1 MIGYC
6 CINMTL
12 AKQGVKINRGM
23 IKRTFLSKGVNYV
36 SELILLNLE
45 DTLKVL
51 EWNVEND
58 ILVYRMSSDS
68 FPWMSEYE
76 FEDLPNFNLIKKLL
90 ERIGKFITD
99 NNMRCGYHPGPYS
112 VLASLNPSVV
122 EKTIKE
128 LNKHAQIMDFMDLPK
143 THYYPINIHVNIT
156 KPTKEE
162 SLERFCLG
170 FERLS
175 ESCKKRLTIENDD
188 FGNQYSVKDLY
199 EGLYKK
205 INIPIVFDQ
214 FHFLHGPQ
222 DQTMEEALKLA
233 LTTWDVKPLTHM
245 SSSKLLESND
255 TKIKKTA
262 HSDYIYEDIET
273 FGFDFDTELE
283 CKQKELAVIKYKE
296 KILYEKLG

>member
-1 MIGYC
+1 
-6 CINMTL
+6 MTL
-12 AKQGVKINRGM
+12 AKQKIRVNRGATKKT
-23 IKRTFLSKGVNYV
+23 IQTKGLGHVSK
-36 SELILLNLE
+36 LILLNLE
-45 DTLKVL
+45 DTLKIL

-58 ILVYRMSSDS
+58 ILLYRMSSDS
-68 FPWMSEYE
+68 FSHMDMYE
-76 FEDLPNFNLIKKLL
+76 FEDLPNFELIKSKLKL
-90 ERIGKFITD
+90 IGDFIKENKLRT
-99 NNMRCGYHPGPYS
+99 GYHPS
-112 VLASLNPSVV
+112 HFNVLASLNPSVV

-170 FERLS
+170 FEKLS

-233 LTTWDVKPLTHM
+233 LTTWNVKPLTHM

>member
-12 AKQGVKINRGM
+12 AKEGVKVNRGM
-23 IKRTFLSKGVNYV
+23 IKRTFLSKGLNYV

-45 DTLKVL
+45 DTLKIL

-68 FPWMSEYE
+68 FSHMDMYE
-76 FEDLPNFNLIKKLL
+76 FEDLPNFELIKSKLKL
-90 ERIGKFITD
+90 IGDFIKENKLRT
-99 NNMRCGYHPGPYS
+99 GYHPS
-112 VLASLNPSVV
+112 HFNVLASLNSSVV

-162 SLERFCLG
+162 SLERFCEN

-175 ESCKKRLTIENDD
+175 ESCKSRLTIENDD
-188 FGNQYSVKDLY
+188 FANQYSVKDLY

-222 DQTMEEALKLA
+222 DQTMEEALKLS
-233 LTTWDVKPLTHM
+233 LTTWNVKPLTHM

-283 CKQKELAVIKYKE
+283 CKQKELAVLKYKQ
-296 KILYEKLG
+296 KFI

>member
-12 AKQGVKINRGM
+12 AKKGVKVNRGM
-23 IKRTFLSKGVNYV
+23 IKRTIKEKGLSSL
-36 SELILLNLE
+36 SELIVKNLN
-45 DTLKVL
+45 DTLEILK
-51 EWNVEND
+51 WNLEND

-68 FPWMSEYE
+68 FKHMDMYE
-76 FEDLPNFNLIKKLL
+76 FNELPNFELIKELL

-99 NNMRCGYHPGPYS
+99 NNMRCGYHPS
-112 VLASLNPSVV
+112 HFNVLASLNPSVV

-128 LNKHAQIMDFMDLPK
+128 LNKHAQIMDLMGLPK

-156 KPTKEE
+156 KPTKQEA
-162 SLERFCLG
+162 LERFCEN

-175 ESCKKRLTIENDD
+175 DSCKSRLTIENDD
-188 FGNQYSVKDLY
+188 FANQYSVKDLY

-222 DQTMEEALKLA
+222 DQTMKEALELA
-233 LTTWDVKPLTHM
+233 LSTWKVKPLTHM
-245 SSSKLLESND
+245 SSSKLMESND

-262 HSDYIYEDIET
+262 HADYIYEEIET

-283 CKQKELAVIKYKE
+283 CKQKELAVLKYKQ
-296 KILYEKLG
+296 KFMV

>member
-12 AKQGVKINRGM
+12 AKQKIRVNRGATKKT
-23 IKRTFLSKGVNYV
+23 IQTKGLEHVSK
-36 SELILLNLE
+36 LILLNLE
-45 DTLKVL
+45 DTLKIL

-58 ILVYRMSSDS
+58 ILLYRMSPDS
-68 FPWMSEYE
+68 FSHMDMYE
-76 FEDLPNFNLIKKLL
+76 FEDLTNFELIKSKLKL
-90 ERIGKFITD
+90 IGDFIKENKLRT
-99 NNMRCGYHPGPYS
+99 GYHPS
-112 VLASLNPSVV
+112 HFNVLASLNPSVV

-162 SLERFCLG
+162 SLERFCEN

-175 ESCKKRLTIENDD
+175 ESCKSRLTIENDD
-188 FGNQYSVKDLY
+188 FANQYSVKDLY

-222 DQTMEEALKLA
+222 DQTMEEALKLS
-233 LTTWDVKPLTHM
+233 LTTWNVKPLTHM

-283 CKQKELAVIKYKE
+283 CKQKELAVLKYKQ
-296 KILYEKLG
+296 KFI

>member
-12 AKQGVKINRGM
+12 ANRGIKVNRGM
-23 IKRTFLSKGVNYV
+23 IKRTIKEKGLSSL
-36 SELILLNLE
+36 SELIVKNLN
-45 DTLKVL
+45 DTLEILK
-51 EWNVEND
+51 WNLEND

-68 FPWMSEYE
+68 FKHMDMYE
-76 FEDLPNFNLIKKLL
+76 FNELPNFKTIKGLL
-90 ERIGKFITD
+90 QKIGKFIID
-99 NNMRCGYHPGPYS
+99 NNMRCGYHPS
-112 VLASLNPSVV
+112 HFNVLASLNPSVV

-128 LNKHAQIMDFMDLPK
+128 LNKHAQIMDMMGLPQ

-156 KPTKEE
+156 KPTKKE

-170 FERLS
+170 FEKLS

-188 FGNQYSVKDLY
+188 FANQYSVKDLY

-222 DQTMEEALKLA
+222 DQTMKEALELA
-233 LTTWDVKPLTHM
+233 ISTWEVKPLTHM

-262 HSDYIYEDIET
+262 HADYIYEEIET
-273 FGFDFDTELE
+273 FGYDFDTELE
-283 CKQKELAVIKYKE
+283 CKQKELAVLRYKQ
-296 KILYEKLG
+296 KFMV

>member
-12 AKQGVKINRGM
+12 AKEGVRINRGM
-23 IKRTFLSKGVNYV
+23 IKRTFLSKGLDYV
-36 SELILLNLE
+36 SELILLNLR

-58 ILVYRMSSDS
+58 ILLYRMSSES
-68 FPWMSEYE
+68 FPWMS
-76 FEDLPNFNLIKKLL
+76 
-90 ERIGKFITD
+90 
-99 NNMRCGYHPGPYS
+99 
-112 VLASLNPSVV
+112 
-122 EKTIKE
+122 
-128 LNKHAQIMDFMDLPK
+128 AQIMDFMNLPK

-162 SLERFCLG
+162 SMLRFCG
-170 FERLS
+170 NFERLS

-296 KILYEKLG
+296 KKL